1 MTTITIIDG
10 ITGEQITRPMTDDE
24 QTELKTRNAARLKE
38 QKTIEIN
45 ILKGIENG
53 SNIKILDNQGKV
65 VFKSSSITD
74 EKIC

>member
-38 QKTIEIN
+38 QKTIEKADKE
-45 ILKGIENG
+45 LADKRQT
-53 SNIKILDNQGKV
+53 ILDRLGL
-65 VFKSSSITD
+65 TAD
-74 EKIC
+74 EFQTLIG

>member
-38 QKTIEIN
+38 QKTIEKADKE
-45 ILKGIENG
+45 LADKRQT
-53 SNIKILDNQGKV
+53 ILDRLGL
-65 VFKSSSITD
+65 TAD
-74 EKIC
+74 EFNTLIG